1 VEPWVEDLDAEG
13 IILYLRANG
22 WELERRDA
30 RRSIWRHSSGAR
42 VFVPGSPSSDS
53 RELLRVAF
61 QEIAQAED
69 RTHEELAIDLAWQQ
83 FDKLHLH
90 REASAGGLLLADGL
104 DLHIAL
110 RDAIVAAARAS
121 SEPRSSFSGRRPL
134 AVEAYIDRVRLI
146 PAVPGSFVVRA
157 LLPLDAPPEQEPLA
171 LIGVVSPKVRRIAT
185 TLLRASAEVVETAQA
200 VAQGAPPSK
209 WDDSVPF
216 GVSANL
222 CDALTRLTGSLD
234 EPGGGDAQLRIAWS
248 WVAPEEPSPTVTIPR
263 GLAPII
269 AAGADFLRGEP
280 EEHTIRIVGLVTKL
294 HREEASGPG
303 EVTVRGHIESWDAS
317 SRAVRLELDERTY
330 RAALAAHDAGLS
342 VKSTALVRR
351 TDRGLTVVRV
361 EDFHVLE

>member
-222 CDALTRLTGSLD
+222 
-234 EPGGGDAQLRIAWS
+234 WS